1 MDEAGHA
8 DEALVSRWRRTVGGL
23 NFASFAGG
31 FLLAAALALAWT
43 NLKPVPLKADT
54 APYPSSEVLVGNQ
67 TVIGQTIV
75 YPSGTPM
82 VNAIIVPLAPGG
94 QSAWHTHQAPVFGF
108 VLEGELTVDYG
119 SKGVRV
125 FRAGEALLEAID
137 WPHQASNRGS
147 VLTRVLAVNIG
158 TEGSPIAGPATGPK

>member
-1 MDEAGHA
+1 MGKGSGTVTEAKAG
-8 DEALVSRWRRTVGGL
+8 RRGWHL
-23 NFASFAGG
+23 ASFAAG
-31 FLLAAALALAWT
+31 FLLALAIAALWMGLGP
-43 NLKPVPLKADT
+43 NPLRADT
-54 APYPSSEVLVGNQ
+54 APYPSSEVFLGNQ
-67 TVIGQTIV
+67 TVIGQTIA
-75 YPSGTPM
+75 YPAGTPM

-158 TEGSPIAGPATGPK
+158 VEGNAIAGPATGPK

>member
-1 MDEAGHA
+1 MHVIWHDGVSMGDCLCMFPGTLALAKKRQSEGH
-8 DEALVSRWRRTVGGL
+8 EV
-23 NFASFAGG
+23 
-31 FLLAAALALAWT
+31 ALAWT

-54 APYPSSEVLVGNQ
+54 APYPSSEVLLGNQ
-67 TVIGQTIV
+67 TVIGQTIA

-82 VNAIIVPLAPGG
+82 LNAIIVPLAPGG

-137 WPHQASNRGS
+137 WPHQASNRGTVS
-147 VLTRVLAVNIG
+147 TRVLAVNMG
-158 TEGSPIAGPATGPK
+158 TEGGAFAAPAAGPQ